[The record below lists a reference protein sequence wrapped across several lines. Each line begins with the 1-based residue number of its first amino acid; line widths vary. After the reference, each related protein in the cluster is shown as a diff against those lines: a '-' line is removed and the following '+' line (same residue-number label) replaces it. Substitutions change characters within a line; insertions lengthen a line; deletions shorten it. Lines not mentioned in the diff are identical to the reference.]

1 MNKIYLTKNSFW
13 KFYEVR
19 SERGDFNWYRFW
31 ASWVTMCFNAVAV
44 EAKTSLLLLRL
55 TGHTVSVPIKPGK
68 KDQIRF
74 KFHNFLDICYSET
87 CFKIF
92 FKVFAILSYFQQ
104 PMAFESSCKF
114 FDDSKHSII
123 VNLIFKYHTSMT

>member
-1 MNKIYLTKNSFW
+1 
-13 KFYEVR
+13 
-19 SERGDFNWYRFW
+19 
-31 ASWVTMCFNAVAV
+31 MCFNAVAV

-92 FKVFAILSYFQQ
+92 LKSLQFYHIFNSLWRLSLVANFLMIQNIL
-104 PMAFESSCKF
+104 
-114 FDDSKHSII
+114 
-123 VNLIFKYHTSMT
+123 